1 MSTQSNTDVVK
12 DLRPQSVWRFFA
24 GLADTPRCSKK
35 EEKVRAHLKG
45 LAKELGFTAK
55 EDRVGNI
62 VIEVPATKGHENAP
76 IVVLQGHVDMV
87 CEKNSG
93 TLHDFDNDPIKLI
106 VGKDTDT
113 GRVIVHADGTTL
125 GADNGIGIAL
135 ALAAATEPDVVHGPL
150 ELLCTIDEEMGMTGA
165 DALTPDFF
173 KGRRLLNLD
182 SEEDNAVYIGCAG
195 GCDTNM
201 AWTLATD
208 KPHAALQAIRIS
220 VSGLRGGHSGGD
232 IHENRGNAIKCLV
245 ATLSRCATDG
255 LQLAQLSG
263 GSKRNAIPREA
274 SALLVGPAGALEALR
289 ETAKQVR
296 QVVAKEHAEPGAAI
310 SVDPAD
316 AGDAPAVCSASDT
329 RTLLDGL
336 LAIPSGVLGMSTKVA
351 GLVQTSNNL
360 STLTSEVG
368 GKSLKVLVGCLTRSS
383 SDAWKNAV
391 AGQLAAIGRLSGAQV
406 ESDGGY
412 PGWEPNPDS
421 YLLKTCSETYK
432 KLFLEDANV
441 TAIHAGLECGI
452 IGDRIGDIDTIS
464 FGPTITGAHSPDELV
479 YVDAV
484 EKSWKFLKAVLAEL
498 A

>member
-1 MSTQSNTDVVK
+1 
-12 DLRPQSVWRFFA
+12 
-24 GLADTPRCSKK
+24 
-35 EEKVRAHLKG
+35 
-45 LAKELGFTAK
+45 
-55 EDRVGNI
+55 
-62 VIEVPATKGHENAP
+62 
-76 IVVLQGHVDMV
+76 
-87 CEKNSG
+87 
-93 TLHDFDNDPIKLI
+93 
-106 VGKDTDT
+106 
-113 GRVIVHADGTTL
+113 
-125 GADNGIGIAL
+125 
-135 ALAAATEPDVVHGPL
+135 
-150 ELLCTIDEEMGMTGA
+150 
-165 DALTPDFF
+165 
-173 KGRRLLNLD
+173 
-182 SEEDNAVYIGCAG
+182 
-195 GCDTNM
+195 
-201 AWTLATD
+201 
-208 KPHAALQAIRIS
+208 
-220 VSGLRGGHSGGD
+220 
-232 IHENRGNAIKCLV
+232 
-245 ATLSRCATDG
+245 
-255 LQLAQLSG
+255 
-263 GSKRNAIPREA
+263 
-274 SALLVGPAGALEALR
+274 
-289 ETAKQVR
+289 
-296 QVVAKEHAEPGAAI
+296 
-310 SVDPAD
+310 
-316 AGDAPAVCSASDT
+316 
-329 RTLLDGL
+329 
-336 LAIPSGVLGMSTKVA
+336 MSTKVA